1 MRQNGKL
8 ALKINLQSEPNQ
20 TDKKYDNG
28 KRKKQNKSTF
38 IRSRKISNYRKLFK
52 CH

>member
-20 TDKKYDNG
+20 TEKKYDKG
-28 KRKKQNKSTF
+28 KRKKQKQKHF
-38 IRSRKISNYRKLFK
+38 YQKQEDLEL
-52 CH
+52 